1 MDRLEL
7 EAGDKVL
14 VMRFNVATDLGK
26 DIRQTYNLGI
36 VPTFIVFDKNGKEV
50 LRQTGTVPK
59 LRKILSLSN

>member
-36 VPTFIVFDKNGKEV
+36 VPTFILFDKNGKEV

>member
-1 MDRLEL
+1 VDRLEL

-36 VPTFIVFDKNGKEV
+36 VPTFILFDKNGKEV

>member
-1 MDRLEL
+1 VDRLEL